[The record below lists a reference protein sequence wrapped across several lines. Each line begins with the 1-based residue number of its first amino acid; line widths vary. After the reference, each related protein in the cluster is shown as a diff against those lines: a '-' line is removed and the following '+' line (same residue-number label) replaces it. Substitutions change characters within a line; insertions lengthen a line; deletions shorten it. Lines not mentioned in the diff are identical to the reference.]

1 LDAPREPDGVTFAD
15 QRPNDALIGLMAQS
29 GFAGAMVDTA
39 RKTIFAKSGADY
51 VRVATNVKKDDGS
64 RVGVGQKRID
74 QQGLLLAVDQR
85 GRIRYPF
92 QIILAHRQVCQRRA
106 R

>member
-39 RKTIFAKSGADY
+39 RKNGGRLLYHEASHAF
-51 VRVATNVKKDDGS
+51 VATVMGIVVESAMLNPSVTTT
-64 RVGVGQKRID
+64 
-74 QQGLLLAVDQR
+74 LLPAVLDEATL
-85 GRIRYPF
+85 I
-92 QIILAHRQVCQRRA
+92 A
-106 R
+106 